1 MDVTSPGRNDV
12 DVASCGC
19 KSCFVDVMTGG
30 RNVAWMQRYDPI
42 IYYEKYNCNVCNI
55 NVNK

>member
-19 KSCFVDVMTGG
+19 KSCFVDVASGG
-30 RNVAWMQRYDPI
+30 RNVAWISIHMVVMTR
-42 IYYEKYNCNVCNI
+42 ERSAVWM
-55 NVNK
+55 